1 MSKVVKIVISLVV
14 VVAVVVVGTVVYKNY
29 DSPKSTIEKFEDSY
43 NSADVDGMIECFDPS
58 VQALYSGANSIL
70 SDFIGMDIGDL
81 SAMLPFLAEIDDSGD
96 YSDLPKIDIS
106 VLDVDKTSDSTAT
119 VLCEFTTSD
128 GVTEEDTIEM
138 VKIDGEWY
146 ISGEE
151 FYSEF

>member
-14 VVAVVVVGTVVYKNY
+14 VVSVVVVGTVVYKNY

-43 NSADVDGMIECFDPS
+43 NSADMDGMIECFDPS

-96 YSDLPKIDIS
+96 YSYLPKIDIS
-106 VLDVDKTSDSTAT
+106 VLDVDKTSDRTAT

>member
-43 NSADVDGMIECFDPS
+43 NGADMDGMIECFDPS

-106 VLDVDKTSDSTAT
+106 VLDVDKTSDTTAT

>member
-14 VVAVVVVGTVVYKNY
+14 VVSVVVVGTVVYKNY

-43 NSADVDGMIECFDPS
+43 NSADMDGMIECFDPS

-106 VLDVDKTSDSTAT
+106 VLDVDKTSDTTAT
-119 VLCEFTTSD
+119 VLCEFITSD

>member
-14 VVAVVVVGTVVYKNY
+14 VVSVVVVGTVVYKNY

-43 NSADVDGMIECFDPS
+43 NSADMDGMIECFDPS

-96 YSDLPKIDIS
+96 YSYLPKIDIS
-106 VLDVDKTSDSTAT
+106 VLDVDKTSDTTAT

>member
-14 VVAVVVVGTVVYKNY
+14 VVSVVVVGTVVYKNY

-43 NSADVDGMIECFDPS
+43 NSADMDGMIECFDPS

-106 VLDVDKTSDSTAT
+106 VLDVDKTSDTTAT

-151 FYSEF
+151 LYSEF

>member
-14 VVAVVVVGTVVYKNY
+14 VVSVVVVGTVVYKNY

-43 NSADVDGMIECFDPS
+43 NSADMDGMIECFDPS

-106 VLDVDKTSDSTAT
+106 VLDVDKTSDTTAT

>member
-1 MSKVVKIVISLVV
+1 
-14 VVAVVVVGTVVYKNY
+14 
-29 DSPKSTIEKFEDSY
+29 
-43 NSADVDGMIECFDPS
+43 
-58 VQALYSGANSIL
+58 
-70 SDFIGMDIGDL
+70 
-81 SAMLPFLAEIDDSGD
+81 MLPFLAEIDDSGD
-96 YSDLPKIDIS
+96 YSYLPKIDIS
-106 VLDVDKTSDSTAT
+106 VLDVDKTSDTTAT

>member
-1 MSKVVKIVISLVV
+1 MNKVVKIVISLVV
-14 VVAVVVVGTVVYKNY
+14 VVSVVVVGTVVYKNY

-43 NSADVDGMIECFDPS
+43 NSADMDGMIECFDPS

-106 VLDVDKTSDSTAT
+106 VLDVDKTSDTTAT

>member
-119 VLCEFTTSD
+119 VLCEFTTFD

>member
-1 MSKVVKIVISLVV
+1 MNKVVKIVISLVV
-14 VVAVVVVGTVVYKNY
+14 VVSVVVVGTVVYKNY

-43 NSADVDGMIECFDPS
+43 NSADMDGMIECFDPS

-106 VLDVDKTSDSTAT
+106 VLDVDKTSDTTAT

-138 VKIDGEWY
+138 VKIDGDWY

>member
-14 VVAVVVVGTVVYKNY
+14 VVSVVVVGTVVYKNY

-43 NSADVDGMIECFDPS
+43 NSADMDGMIECFDPS

-96 YSDLPKIDIS
+96 YSYLPKIDIS
-106 VLDVDKTSDSTAT
+106 VLDVDKTSDTTAT

-146 ISGEE
+146 ISGKE

>member
-14 VVAVVVVGTVVYKNY
+14 VVSVVVVGTVVYKNY

-43 NSADVDGMIECFDPS
+43 NSADMDGMIECFDPS

-81 SAMLPFLAEIDDSGD
+81 SAMLPFLAEIDDSDD
-96 YSDLPKIDIS
+96 YSYLPKIDIS
-106 VLDVDKTSDSTAT
+106 VLDVDKTSDTTAT

>member
-1 MSKVVKIVISLVV
+1 MNKVVKIVISLVV
-14 VVAVVVVGTVVYKNY
+14 VVSVVVVGTVVYKNY

-43 NSADVDGMIECFDPS
+43 NSADMDGMIECFDPS

-96 YSDLPKIDIS
+96 YSYLPKIDIS
-106 VLDVDKTSDSTAT
+106 VLDVDKTSDTTAT

>member
-14 VVAVVVVGTVVYKNY
+14 VVSVVVVGTVVYKNY

-43 NSADVDGMIECFDPS
+43 NSADMDGMIECFDPS

-96 YSDLPKIDIS
+96 YSYLPKIDIS
-106 VLDVDKTSDSTAT
+106 VLDVDKTSNTTAT